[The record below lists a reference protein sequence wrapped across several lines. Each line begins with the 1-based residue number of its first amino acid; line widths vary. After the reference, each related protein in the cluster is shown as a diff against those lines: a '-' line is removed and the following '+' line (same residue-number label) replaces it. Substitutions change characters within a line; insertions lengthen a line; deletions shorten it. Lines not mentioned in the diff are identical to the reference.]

1 MDESAVG
8 VKAELRRDALARR
21 DALLPKEREAAS
33 RKIVARLM
41 ALLEE
46 RGAGP
51 VAATAPIRS
60 EADVLPLLAF
70 AAARGLDTALPHV
83 AGGVLTFRRWQP
95 GDPLTAG
102 AFGVPQPVASAAAIA
117 PELIVLP
124 LVAFDRRGDRLGYG
138 KGHFDRALGLLLG
151 AGSRP
156 LLVGAG
162 FAVQEV
168 AAIPTEPHDVA
179 LDVVV
184 TERET
189 LTLDQ
194 SR

>member
-1 MDESAVG
+1 MDESPAG
-8 VKAELRRDALARR
+8 AKAELRRDALARR
-21 DALLPKEREAAS
+21 DSLPPAERQAAS
-33 RKIVARLM
+33 RKIVDHLA

-46 RGAGP
+46 RRARSI
-51 VAATAPIRS
+51 AATAPIRS
-60 EADVLPLLAF
+60 EADVLPLLTL
-70 AAARGLDTALPHV
+70 AAARGLDTALPLV
-83 AGGVLTFRRWQP
+83 AGDELSFRRWRP
-95 GDPLTAG
+95 GDRLAAG
-102 AFGVPQPVASAAAIA
+102 AFGVPQPDAGAAAVV
-117 PELIVLP
+117 PEMIVLP
-124 LVAFDRRGDRLGYG
+124 LAAFDRHGHRLGYG
-138 KGHFDRALGLLLG
+138 KGHFDRALATLLT

-168 AAIPTEPHDVA
+168 ASIPVEAHDVA

-189 LTLDQ
+189 LTLDH

>member
-1 MDESAVG
+1 MDESAAG
-8 VKAELRRDALARR
+8 AKAELRRVALSRR
-21 DALLPKEREAAS
+21 DALPPAERKTAS
-33 RKIVARLM
+33 RTIVERLTT
-41 ALLEE
+41 LLEE
-46 RGAGP
+46 RRAGS
-51 VAATAPIRS
+51 VAVTAPIRS
-60 EADVLPLLAF
+60 EADVLPLVTF
-70 AAARGLDTALPHV
+70 AAARGLDTALPLA
-83 AGGVLTFRRWQP
+83 AGDELTFRRWRP
-95 GDPLTAG
+95 GDRLAAG
-102 AFGVPQPVASAAAIA
+102 AFGVPQPDPAAAVIV
-117 PELIVLP
+117 PDLIVLP
-124 LVAFDRRGDRLGYG
+124 LAAFDRRGRRLGYG

-168 AAIPTEPHDVA
+168 AAIPVEPHDIA

-189 LTLDQ
+189 LMLDQ

>member
-1 MDESAVG
+1 MDASPAG

-21 DALLPKEREAAS
+21 DALPWAEREDAS
-33 RKIVARLM
+33 RKIVERLT
-41 ALLEE
+41 ALLEG
-46 RGAGP
+46 RRARS

-60 EADVLPLLAF
+60 EADVLPLLTL
-70 AAARGLDTALPHV
+70 AAERGLDTALPHV
-83 AGGVLTFRRWQP
+83 AGDDLTFRRWRP
-95 GDPLTAG
+95 SDPLAAG
-102 AFGVPQPVASAAAIA
+102 AFGVAQPGPDAAAIV
-117 PELIVLP
+117 PDMIVLP
-124 LVAFDRRGDRLGYG
+124 LAAYDRNGHRVGYG
-138 KGHFDRALGLLLG
+138 KGHFDRALAALLA

-168 AAIPTEPHDVA
+168 ASIPVEAHDVA

-189 LTLDQ
+189 LTLDHP
-194 SR
+194 R